1 MMVAAMGQIPRRV
14 DEATC
19 HPPHRKQPHPPK
31 KLTNVV
37 SVSQLFFREE
47 GDPVPV
53 DKVIEP
59 EAELGTARIAA
70 AGGGRERWDR
80 NSDR

>member
-1 MMVAAMGQIPRRV
+1 MPFSSPKTA
-14 DEATC
+14 
-19 HPPHRKQPHPPK
+19 HPPK
-31 KLTNVV
+31 KPTDVV

-53 DKVIEP
+53 GKVVEP
-59 EAELGTARIAA
+59 EAELGMAGTAT
-70 AGGGRERWDR
+70 AGGGRERCDR